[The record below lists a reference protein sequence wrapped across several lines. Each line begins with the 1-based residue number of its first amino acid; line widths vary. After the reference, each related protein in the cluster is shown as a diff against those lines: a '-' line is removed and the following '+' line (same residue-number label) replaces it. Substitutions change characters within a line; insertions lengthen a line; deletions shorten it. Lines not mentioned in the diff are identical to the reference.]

1 MGMGSVPNKTEEK
14 KTEEKKADTKKKKTA
29 SAVKALSEKTG
40 LGKYGEGLLF
50 ACMIAL
56 FISVCGIIFMFT
68 KAFFHSDSAFYVQL
82 AVEQMKSGKLFPD
95 GMCYSTVLFVRSPNL
110 ILIPILAVI
119 KDWMLAREIMVIVM
133 WVMLILAV
141 MYCFLPAKNRNM
153 AAAVIACMLLMNPY
167 QTADVANE
175 TTDMLFFQGA
185 YITIFFDIVLAL
197 GIMHRIILLDKKDKT
212 AYKAALMAL
221 LAVVLFLPLLGS
233 VRQDMILTLPLAAA
247 ILIFYFLE
255 NDQRVSRVLKCRR
268 CLASV
273 ALILVV
279 VVAGFVC
286 YHRLAMMY
294 WRDSKGMYLTMDK
307 YSGLWY
313 SIGQFVNNITMI
325 YGNVEGAVFLSFP
338 GLSKFV
344 NYFVALV
351 VIFIIPTV
359 ALIRYNKHKNA
370 FTRFLILYTW
380 VSNLVVIG
388 VFVACNQW
396 APRYLLSVYLDDILL
411 FAVVFSEYMK
421 KRERLTAV
429 LAGLVIVMYCA
440 FCHVYFW
447 GHYKDKIGT
456 DPSRELI
463 SFLQENDLHYGYA
476 SFWNASVN
484 TVLSNGDVQVL
495 PLWDHDG
502 KTGSREPY
510 NPSDFRDWLNNRN
523 WYDVESHPG
532 RFIHIVDSFGCGFGN
547 GILAIEAAKL
557 SSQDVDVHEAAALLD
572 AEVPHV
578 CQYFTVDNINH
589 LKRTGR
595 VSGITAA
602 IATVLNIK
610 PILYGDSTGHIISCA
625 TVRGRK
631 KSIEALAQKYAEKHA
646 AEENPSVFISHGDCP
661 DDAQMLARLVQAISP
676 NASIRICQHEPFS
689 GAHVGPGMLGLFF
702 RGTSR

>member
-1 MGMGSVPNKTEEK
+1 MSMGSVPNRTDDRRPEELTAEK
-14 KTEEKKADTKKKKTA
+14 NNTQNKKAKGKRNREA
-29 SAVKALSEKTG
+29 SKEAAVKVYAEKTG

-429 LAGLVIVMYCA
+429 LAGHVIVMYCA

-456 DPSRELI
+456 DPSSELI

-484 TVLSNGDVQVL
+484 TVLSNGDVQIL
-495 PLWDHDG
+495 PLWDYDAEDG
-502 KTGSREPY
+502 VRPPY
-510 NPSDFRDWLNNRN
+510 NPSDYRYWLNNRN
-523 WYDVESHPG
+523 WYDPASHPG
-532 RFIHIVDSFGCGFGN
+532 KSFVLLKNNSLTDDESRQKWIEKYGEDPENPWIDNTPPEDIREELYSLNPQKLQCGDYTILVFEDNEEMRALGN
-547 GILAIEAAKL
+547 T
-557 SSQDVDVHEAAALLD
+557 LLD
-572 AEVPHV
+572 AE
-578 CQYFTVDNINH
+578 
-589 LKRTGR
+589 K
-595 VSGITAA
+595 
-602 IATVLNIK
+602 
-610 PILYGDSTGHIISCA
+610 
-625 TVRGRK
+625 
-631 KSIEALAQKYAEKHA
+631 QKEQQELHP
-646 AEENPSVFISHGDCP
+646 EI
-661 DDAQMLARLVQAISP
+661 Q
-676 NASIRICQHEPFS
+676 
-689 GAHVGPGMLGLFF
+689 
-702 RGTSR
+702 

>member
-1 MGMGSVPNKTEEK
+1 MSMGSVPNRTDDRRPEELTAEK
-14 KTEEKKADTKKKKTA
+14 NNTQNKKAKGKRNREA
-29 SAVKALSEKTG
+29 SKEAAVKVYAEKTG
-40 LGKYGEGLLF
+40 LGKFGEGLLF

-484 TVLSNGDVQVL
+484 TVLSNGDVQIL
-495 PLWDHDG
+495 PLWDYDAEDG
-502 KTGSREPY
+502 VRPPY
-510 NPSDFRDWLNNRN
+510 NPSDYRYWLNNRN
-523 WYDVESHPG
+523 WYDPASHPG
-532 RFIHIVDSFGCGFGN
+532 KSFVLLKNNSLTDDESRQKWIEKYGEDPENPWIDNTPPEDIREELYSLNPQKLQCGDYTILVFEDNEEMRALGN
-547 GILAIEAAKL
+547 T
-557 SSQDVDVHEAAALLD
+557 LLD
-572 AEVPHV
+572 AE
-578 CQYFTVDNINH
+578 
-589 LKRTGR
+589 K
-595 VSGITAA
+595 
-602 IATVLNIK
+602 
-610 PILYGDSTGHIISCA
+610 
-625 TVRGRK
+625 
-631 KSIEALAQKYAEKHA
+631 QKEQQELHP
-646 AEENPSVFISHGDCP
+646 EI
-661 DDAQMLARLVQAISP
+661 Q
-676 NASIRICQHEPFS
+676 
-689 GAHVGPGMLGLFF
+689 
-702 RGTSR
+702 

>member
-1 MGMGSVPNKTEEK
+1 MSMGSVPNRTDDRRPEELTAEEK
-14 KTEEKKADTKKKKTA
+14 NTQNKKVKGKRNKEESKKA
-29 SAVKALSEKTG
+29 SVKVYAEKTG

-153 AAAVIACMLLMNPY
+153 AAAVIACILLMNPY

-255 NDQRVSRVLKCRR
+255 NDQRVSRVLRCRR

-273 ALILVV
+273 ALIAVV

-286 YHRLAMMY
+286 YHRLAMLY

-351 VIFIIPTV
+351 VIFIIPTA
-359 ALIRYNKHKNA
+359 ALIRYNKHENA

-380 VSNLVVIG
+380 VSNLAVIG

-396 APRYLLSVYLDDILL
+396 APRYLLSVYLDDSLL

-456 DPSRELI
+456 DPSKELI

-484 TVLSNGDVQVL
+484 TVRSNGDVQIL
-495 PLWDHDG
+495 PLWDYEAVG
-502 KTGSREPY
+502 GVRPPY
-510 NPSDFRDWLNNRN
+510 NPSDYRYWLNNKN
-523 WYDVESHPG
+523 WYDPASHPG
-532 RFIHIVDSFGCGFGN
+532 KAFVLLKNNTLTDDKSREEWIEKHGEDPENPWIDDTPPEDIREELYSLNPQKLQCGDYTILVFEDNEEMRALGN
-547 GILAIEAAKL
+547 T
-557 SSQDVDVHEAAALLD
+557 LLD
-572 AEVPHV
+572 AE
-578 CQYFTVDNINH
+578 
-589 LKRTGR
+589 K
-595 VSGITAA
+595 
-602 IATVLNIK
+602 
-610 PILYGDSTGHIISCA
+610 
-625 TVRGRK
+625 
-631 KSIEALAQKYAEKHA
+631 QKEQQELHP
-646 AEENPSVFISHGDCP
+646 EI
-661 DDAQMLARLVQAISP
+661 Q
-676 NASIRICQHEPFS
+676 
-689 GAHVGPGMLGLFF
+689 
-702 RGTSR
+702 